1 MPNRGG
7 TGPAGCG
14 SGRGGRGMCRGS
26 QGGRRQRCRDGSCQ
40 CLMGAESRPEW
51 LRSRKAHLE
60 ARLAEINSE
69 LESE

>member
-1 MPNRGG
+1 
-7 TGPAGCG
+7 
-14 SGRGGRGMCRGS
+14 MCRGS
-26 QGGRRQRCRDGSCQ
+26 QGGCRQRCRGGSCQ
-40 CLMGAESRPEW
+40 RLMGAESRPEW